1 MTAASFQCDESGLTW
16 VIYTGGD
23 WEWIRMKNRH
33 VIEAMGKTTVVIE
46 DGKIVS
52 IGKPAV
58 TYCPLFMKHRGIK
71 EITSEVVRENIEFR
85 MRDFGMCGP
94 DRKMR
99 MKDFLTYG
107 VSELLAM
114 AVSDG
119 ILDAAVLVSDGAG
132 TVVVTDP
139 ELIQGIGGR
148 ISGMIETTPIAEVIE
163 AVGRENVL
171 DPGKGSID
179 QFNGTHLAF
188 KLGHR
193 KVGVTVAKASEARMI
208 RDGFGSSVMLF
219 AVHTTGADQKDARS
233 FFETCDI
240 ISACASKWVR
250 EEARSHALLQVGNKV
265 PIYAA
270 SEAGKRLLETRIA
283 QLGGK
288 RESGPE
294 DAPRPLL

>member
-1 MTAASFQCDESGLTW
+1 MQNGIAM
-16 VIYTGGD
+16 
-23 WEWIRMKNRH
+23 RKRH
-33 VIEAMGKTTVVIE
+33 VIEAMGKTKVVIE
-46 DGKIVS
+46 DGKVVS
-52 IGKPAV
+52 VGKPAV
-58 TYCPLFMKHRGIK
+58 IYCPLFMKHRGIE
-71 EITSEVVRENIEFR
+71 EITSEIVRENVEFR

-94 DRKMR
+94 TRKMR

-114 AVSDG
+114 AVAQG
-119 ILDAAVLVSDGAG
+119 TLDSAVLVTDGAG

-148 ISGMIETTPIAEVIE
+148 ISGVIETTPIAEVIQ

-171 DPGKGSID
+171 DPEKGSID
-179 QFNGTHLAF
+179 QFSGTQLAF

-193 KVGVTVAKASEARMI
+193 KVGVTVARADDARMI

-219 AVHTTGADQKDARS
+219 AVHTTGADQRDARL

-240 ISACASKWVR
+240 VSACASRWVR
-250 EEARSHALLQVGNKV
+250 EESRSKALLQVGNKI

-270 SEAGKRLLETRIA
+270 SEAGKRLLEARIA
-283 QLGGK
+283 QLGGR